1 MADENALSPFGA
13 HMLEAALQTAAGAVI
28 IIDDKGVILTV
39 NPATATIFG
48 YSEGELVGH
57 NVRKL
62 MPEPFRSRHDGYIR
76 HHLETG
82 ERRIIGIGR
91 QVMALRKS
99 GTIFPAHLAV
109 SAFSHEGARFFTGII
124 HDLSER
130 HETADLRE
138 QTLMQSIFNHLP
150 DAVLIVDRA
159 GTISLCN
166 PAVARIFGYAPEE
179 LIGQTTTLLYQDAAE
194 TRRVRAIKED
204 LDGREEP
211 AQVSVT
217 FRRKSG
223 ETFPAETAIS
233 VLRDE
238 RNDPAGYLLLSRD
251 VSRLVAQEEAL
262 RKSQRLEAIGQ
273 LTGGIAHDFNNLLTI
288 ITGNHEL
295 LEMELEDSGQRD
307 LLSRANNAAL
317 MGARLTNRLLTFAR
331 RRKLEPAELDLN
343 EQILAMAE
351 LLRRTLGES
360 VVLGTLLAPGLWRVR
375 ADPGEIENAVLN
387 LAINARDAM
396 PAGGKLII
404 ETSNVVLDATDVAAE
419 VGLAAGE
426 YVRLAVSDTGAGM
439 SHEVLA
445 RAFEPFFTTKEPGK
459 GTGLGLSVIYGFVRQ
474 SGGHVTASSAL
485 GKGTTVTLYLPRVDA
500 GAVETIAP
508 ARPASSAPM
517 AREIILLVEDNAE
530 VRAVTARRLRHLGYR
545 VIEAESGA
553 RAIEIFNAGRKID
566 LVFSDVVMPGM
577 SGFEL
582 AHWLASHQPSV
593 PVLLA
598 SGFAEDVARAGEP
611 PASGLEILRKPYSG
625 AEMAQALRRAID
637 NR

>member
-343 EQILAMAE
+343 EQVLAMAE

-553 RAIEIFNAGRKID
+553 RAIEILNAGRKID

-625 AEMAQALRRAID
+625 AELAQALRRAID

>member
-343 EQILAMAE
+343 EQVLAMAE

-553 RAIEIFNAGRKID
+553 RAIEILNAGRKID

>member
-295 LEMELEDSGQRD
+295 LEMELEGSGQRD

-343 EQILAMAE
+343 EQVLAMAE

-553 RAIEIFNAGRKID
+553 RAIEILNAGRKID

-625 AEMAQALRRAID
+625 AELAQALRRVID

>member
-419 VGLAAGE
+419 AGLADGE

-459 GTGLGLSVIYGFVRQ
+459 GPGLGLSVIYGFVRQ

-553 RAIEIFNAGRKID
+553 RAIEILNAGRKID

-625 AEMAQALRRAID
+625 AELAQALRRAID

>member
-343 EQILAMAE
+343 EQVLAMAE

-553 RAIEIFNAGRKID
+553 RAIEILNAGRKID
-566 LVFSDVVMPGM
+566 LVFSDIVMPGM

-625 AEMAQALRRAID
+625 AELAQALRRVID

>member
-343 EQILAMAE
+343 EQVLAMAE

-508 ARPASSAPM
+508 ARPASSAPV

-553 RAIEIFNAGRKID
+553 RAIEILNAGRKID